1 MGYLQIEINIIVYKY
16 YKVMAKIKLEREKCI
31 GCGSCQ
37 ALCPKYFELVDD
49 GKSHIIGSEKKEIE
63 ELEVEKIE
71 CAQAAA
77 EACPVQCI
85 HIEK

>member
-1 MGYLQIEINIIVYKY
+1 
-16 YKVMAKIKLEREKCI
+16 MAKIKLEREKCI

-37 ALCPKYFELVDD
+37 ALCPKYFELIED
-49 GKSHIIGSEKKEIE
+49 GKSHIKDAVKQDVE

-71 CAQAAA
+71 CAGSAA

-85 HIEK
+85 HIDK

>member
-1 MGYLQIEINIIVYKY
+1 
-16 YKVMAKIKLEREKCI
+16 MAKIILERNICI

-37 ALCPKYFELVDD
+37 ALCPKHWEMADD
-49 GKSHIIGSEKKEIE
+49 GKVNLLGSQKGEDEKY
-63 ELEVEKIE
+63 ELELGDAGCNQEAV
-71 CAQAAA
+71 

>member
-1 MGYLQIEINIIVYKY
+1 
-16 YKVMAKIKLEREKCI
+16 MAKIKLEHEKCI

-37 ALCPKYFELVDD
+37 ALCPKYFELRDD
-49 GKSHIIGSEKKEIE
+49 GKSHIKGGGGGNVE

-71 CAQAAA
+71 CAESAA
-77 EACPVQCI
+77 EACPAQCI

>member
-1 MGYLQIEINIIVYKY
+1 
-16 YKVMAKIKLEREKCI
+16 MAKISLEREKCI

-37 ALCPKYFELVDD
+37 ALCPKCFELIDD
-49 GKSHIIGSEKKEIE
+49 GKSHIKNAEKKDVE
-63 ELEVEKIE
+63 ELEVAKLE
-71 CAQAAA
+71 CAETAA